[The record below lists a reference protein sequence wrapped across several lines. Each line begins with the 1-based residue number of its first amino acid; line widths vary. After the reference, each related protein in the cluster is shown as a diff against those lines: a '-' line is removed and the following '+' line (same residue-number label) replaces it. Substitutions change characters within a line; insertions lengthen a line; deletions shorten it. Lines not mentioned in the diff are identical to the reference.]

1 MIAGVELLQAL
12 PVAVYMTDAD
22 GMLTF
27 YNEAA
32 AELWGRRPDIGA
44 SQWSGSWRLYTAA
57 SEPLPHDQCP
67 MAVTLREGY
76 PVRGAEAILER
87 PDGTRVPFT
96 TFPTLLRDACGR
108 ITGAIN
114 LLLDTTERKH
124 TEIEMARLAAI
135 VESSDDAIVSKT
147 LDGRIIT
154 WNAAAERLFGYE
166 AHEIV
171 GESITRII
179 PPELLQEEVA
189 ILAKLQRGERIDH
202 FDTVRM
208 AKDGRRIHISLTVSP
223 LRNRA
228 GTIVGASKVAR
239 DVTERKQHEEL
250 QRLLFDEL
258 NHRVKNTLAIVQAI
272 AQQSVRRA
280 TDMGDFVQ
288 GFSGRI
294 QALARAHDLLVDRKM
309 TGADLSDL
317 VRDQVMLGAA
327 DDARIFCSGPVLT
340 LDPQASVQLALVL
353 HELATNARKH
363 GALAVDT
370 GRLSVEWRIEQRE
383 ARELLL
389 EWKETGVGAVSAPL
403 RHGFGTLLIER
414 SLEAAGGEA
423 AIRYGG
429 DGITCSLRLPLADE
443 GNLARPVGGVN
454 KRVGDLL
461 GQPKQ
466 QADEFAQL
474 AGLKVLV
481 VEDEPLIA
489 MAIEEDLLSVGCTV
503 VGPVGTPSHAQ
514 RLIENSDFD
523 AALVDTNLGGRTVH
537 ELLTALA
544 SKGKPFALGSGYG
557 REGLPDA
564 FKDAPA
570 LVKPFSRDRLLAVI
584 KSLRDAGS
592 RPAEG
597 APSGSHDQGRTGNPE
612 GHLERLRPT

>member
-1 MIAGVELLQAL
+1 MIAGTELLQAL
-12 PVAVYMTDAD
+12 PVAVYTTDAE
-22 GMLTF
+22 GNITF

-32 AELWGRRPDIGA
+32 AELWGYRPALGDR
-44 SQWSGSWRLYTAA
+44 QWCGSWRLYTAA
-57 SEPLPHDQCP
+57 GEPLPHDQCP
-67 MAVTLREGY
+67 MAVTLREGRA
-76 PVRGAEAILER
+76 VRGAEAIAER

-96 TFPTLLRDACGR
+96 PYPTLLRDASGQ

-114 LLLDTTERKH
+114 LLVDDTERKH

-135 VESSDDAIVSKT
+135 VESSDDVIVSKT
-147 LDGRIIT
+147 LDGRVT
-154 WNAAAERLFGYE
+154 SWNAAAERLFGYE
-166 AHEIV
+166 SHEIT
-171 GESITRII
+171 GEPITRII
-179 PPELLQEEVA
+179 PPELQQEEAA

-208 AKDGRRIHISLTVSP
+208 TKDGRRIHISLTVSP

-239 DVTERKQHEEL
+239 DVTERKRNEEL

-272 AQQSVRRA
+272 AQQSLRRA

-288 GFSGRI
+288 GFGGRI

-309 TGADLSDL
+309 TGADLNDM
-317 VRDQVMLGAA
+317 VRDQVMLGPA
-327 DDARIFCSGPVLT
+327 DDARIFCSGPALT

-370 GRLSVEWRIEQRE
+370 GRVSVEWRIEQRE

-403 RHGFGTLLIER
+403 HHGFGTLLIER
-414 SLEAAGGEA
+414 SLEAAGGDA
-423 AIRYGG
+423 AICYGG
-429 DGITCSLRLPLADE
+429 DGITCSLRLPLEDKDNPALPPGE
-443 GNLARPVGGVN
+443 GNR
-454 KRVGDLL
+454 RVRDLL

-474 AGLKVLV
+474 AGLRVLV

-489 MAIEEDLLSVGCTV
+489 LAIEEDLLSAGCTV
-503 VGPVGTPSHAQ
+503 VGPAGTPSHAR

-537 ELLTALA
+537 QLLTALT

-570 LVKPFSRDRLLAVI
+570 LVKPFGRDRLLAVI

-592 RPAEG
+592 RPGEG
-597 APSGSHDQGRTGNPE
+597 APSWPHDQGRAGNPKKA
-612 GHLERLRPT
+612 T